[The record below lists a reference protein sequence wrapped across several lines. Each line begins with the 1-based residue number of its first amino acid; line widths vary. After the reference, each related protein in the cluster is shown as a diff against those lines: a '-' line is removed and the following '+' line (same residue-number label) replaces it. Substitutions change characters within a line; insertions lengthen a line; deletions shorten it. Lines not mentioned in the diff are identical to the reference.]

1 MQLTQ
6 RAANIHLVIFDVDGV
21 LVASPHERAWR
32 EALAGFADPAA
43 FSLRVQ
49 DSPLPGFS
57 LSGESVSIVTELR
70 E

>member
-1 MQLTQ
+1 MP
-6 RAANIHLVIFDVDGV
+6 ANTDVVQTVSLLFPFIV
-21 LVASPHERAWR
+21 LLPRVVG
-32 EALAGFADPAA
+32 ALRFCARFTDPAA